1 MSYKVFS
8 GLVSVLAALTLQ
20 VTSVFSEETA
30 IINLPAENMAW
41 EKTPEGVAF
50 AGLVGDRFAE
60 PYMAMVRLPG
70 GLVSPPHVKTA
81 NMFGVIVSGS
91 MVHRRV
97 GDGSSIE
104 TVLSPGS
111 FYKIPKDLPHVS
123 ECVSEEDCVTF
134 LYQDGKF
141 DFLPVA
147 K

>member
-1 MSYKVFS
+1 MSLKVIS
-8 GLVSVLAALTLQ
+8 ALVSALSALPLQ
-20 VTSVFSEETA
+20 VTSASANETA

-41 EKTPEGVAF
+41 EKSPEGVAF

-70 GLVSPPHVKTA
+70 GLVSPPHIKTA

-97 GDGSSIE
+97 GDMTDG
-104 TVLSPGS
+104 TVLAPGS
-111 FYKIPKDLPHVS
+111 FYKIPKNLPHVS
-123 ECVSEEDCVTF
+123 ECVSEEECVTF

-141 DFLPVA
+141 DFLPA
-147 K
+147 TK